1 MDEIAIFGLHM
12 SKPANTGEREKLIK
26 EAENILHRD
35 FEKSDDVMAIFDT
48 EMNYLAVNQ
57 SACNLLGKTREELEG
72 KNMLQ
77 LFPQLTASA
86 SHRHLLAAISSG
98 ENIIEAPSE
107 GNITREGAKFLTN
120 YYPLKNNGK
129 VYSVV
134 CITKKVYFP

>member
-1 MDEIAIFGLHM
+1 ME
-12 SKPANTGEREKLIK
+12 EREELIK
-26 EAENILHRD
+26 EAENILNRD
-35 FEKSDDVMAIFDT
+35 FESAEEVMAIFDT
-48 EMNYLAVNQ
+48 EMNYLAANQ

-77 LFPQLTASA
+77 VFPQLTASA

-98 ENIIEAPSE
+98 GNIIDAPSE

-129 VYSVV
+129 VYSVLS
-134 CITKKVYFP
+134 ITRKIYLP